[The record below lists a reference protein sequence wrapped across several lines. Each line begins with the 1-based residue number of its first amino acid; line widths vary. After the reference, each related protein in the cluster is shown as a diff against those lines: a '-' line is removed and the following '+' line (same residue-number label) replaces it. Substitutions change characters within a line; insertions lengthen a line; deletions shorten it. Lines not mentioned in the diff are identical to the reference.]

1 MPNKFGAIRRRT
13 WALAWVSGKSPELG
27 DVGYQ
32 VSCEARESPGIQDT
46 PVREASGQAHGRNH
60 DRGNDGNFA
69 AIVVTAVIVPLVLL
83 GILLVE
89 VLTGFVLSFL

>member
-1 MPNKFGAIRRRT
+1 M
-13 WALAWVSGKSPELG
+13 
-27 DVGYQ
+27 DV
-32 VSCEARESPGIQDT
+32 IT
-46 PVREASGQAHGRNH
+46 I
-60 DRGNDGNFA
+60 DGMMETFA